1 MLATSSRTTAWE
13 SKCLP
18 DESIKP
24 TSNNSQNPTICF
36 DDSTKIPV
44 KFDGRS

>member
-1 MLATSSRTTAWE
+1 MLPTSSRTTAWE
-13 SKCLP
+13 FKCLS
-18 DESIKP
+18 DESVKP